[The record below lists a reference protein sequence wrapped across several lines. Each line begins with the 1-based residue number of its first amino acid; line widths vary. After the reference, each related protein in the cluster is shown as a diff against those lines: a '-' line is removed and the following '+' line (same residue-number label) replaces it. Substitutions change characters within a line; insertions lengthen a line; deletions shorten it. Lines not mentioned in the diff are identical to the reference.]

1 MPNTISVKFQKRS
14 TAILDYQI
22 NWATWLGTDTI
33 ATATWTVPTGLTK
46 SSQANTTTTATAWLS
61 GGVVGQ
67 TYDVV
72 NTITTAAGRTDY
84 RTVQII
90 VIE

>member
-46 SSQANTTTTATAWLS
+46 SSQSNTTTTATAWLS
-61 GGVVGQ
+61 AGVVGQ

-84 RTVQII
+84 RTIQII